1 MATAYLSLGSN
12 LGDRRQ
18 LIEKALRALDRHDT
32 CVVGCSTFIETQPWG
47 FDSPHPFLNA
57 AACITTS
64 LSAHELLDVTRK
76 IEISLGRT
84 LKTQQGEG
92 YHDRLIDI
100 DLLLYTDENGC
111 AIIDEPCLKLPHP
124 LLHLR
129 TFVLEPLCQLCP
141 DLQHPLLH
149 RSMSQLLRDLTKRA

>member
-12 LGDRRQ
+12 LGNRRQ

-32 CVVGCSTFIETQPWG
+32 RVVGCSTFIETQPWG

-57 AACITTS
+57 AASIETS
-64 LSAHELLDVTRK
+64 LSAHELLSVTQQ

-84 LKTQQGEG
+84 HKTQQGKG
-92 YHDRLIDI
+92 YHDRTIDL

-129 TFVLEPLCQLCP
+129 SFVLEPLCQLCP
-141 DLQHPLLH
+141 NLQHPLLH
-149 RSMSQLLRDLTKRA
+149 RSMAQLLNELTERQ